1 MPNIVAHYACGKL
14 VAKKLKI
21 NDDNYL
27 MGNLYPDYVDK
38 KKHYRIRGRLFEIP
52 DIDLFMEEE
61 KKLNKYFKIG
71 FLTHLMFD
79 KLFLDEFVVKDIYER
94 LDLDKKTNIFESE
107 KIYLDYTNMSKK
119 IMDYY
124 HFSLQEIEDL
134 MRFEKDIDI
143 EKYRSNVNV
152 IKETVNDNLRYIDI
166 NHFISF
172 LEVAANQIY
181 IYIKK
186 EKIL

>member
-1 MPNIVAHYACGKL
+1 
-14 VAKKLKI
+14 
-21 NDDNYL
+21 
-27 MGNLYPDYVDK
+27 
-38 KKHYRIRGRLFEIP
+38 
-52 DIDLFMEEE
+52 
-61 KKLNKYFKIG
+61 
-71 FLTHLMFD
+71 MFD

-134 MRFEKDIDI
+134 MRFEKEIDI